1 MGRHSAPGGRDGRRD
16 DVPGIAGGTPGGG
29 RRRRPGPAPN
39 PPRTGGPGQA
49 PGGSAPAGRDGFRP
63 GDPGHG
69 HQDAPGR
76 AHPEH
81 QEHSA
86 WGRAGS
92 WVPPRT
98 PRGTR
103 PAELA
108 DTALG
113 TEYPEDDDPL
123 DGRVR
128 TAPRI
133 SGFPRQRRA
142 PGAGFRDVPGPRKD
156 FVEAFD
162 VPSASAPSAA
172 TGPGAPVEGTGEGG
186 EGGEQPEQ
194 PKKTVR
200 TRALSGAAAAAVVT
214 VLAVV
219 VAGQMAAGGE
229 KRHSSAAAAAPGAGR
244 DSDDAASRS
253 KDRVTPS
260 ASPSAVAAPL
270 TYGQAMTK
278 AYPLDQDLSLAGKFQ
293 TVGGREKAPGRGTLL
308 RVRVD
313 VEKGLPL
320 NARLF
325 ADAVY
330 KTLNDKRSWAHGG
343 ARTFERVST
352 GPADIV
358 ITLAS
363 PGTTATWCA
372 KSDLDTTVDNVSCDA
387 ASTPR
392 TMINAYRWA
401 QGSETYGQ
409 ERMLAYREMLI
420 NHEVGHRLGYGHV
433 LCPKEGAL
441 APVMM
446 QQTKFLNYGGLT
458 CKPNAWPYPRG

>member
-16 DVPGIAGGTPGGG
+16 DVPGIGGGGWGSG
-29 RRRRPGPAPN
+29 RRRRPGPAATTPQR
-39 PPRTGGPGQA
+39 PGGPGRV
-49 PGGSAPAGRDGFRP
+49 PGGPVPGGREDGFGP

-69 HQDAPGR
+69 HHDVPGHS
-76 AHPEH
+76 HPEH
-81 QEHSA
+81 REHSA

-92 WVPPRT
+92 WAPPRT

-108 DTALG
+108 ETALG

-123 DGRVR
+123 DPGVF

-133 SGFPRQRRA
+133 SGFPRPRRA
-142 PGAGFRDVPGPRKD
+142 PGAGARDVPGPRRE
-156 FVEAFD
+156 FVAAFD
-162 VPSASAPSAA
+162 APSAT
-172 TGPGAPVEGTGEGG
+172 TGSGAPVGG
-186 EGGEQPEQ
+186 AEEAEKSGEQPER
-194 PKKTVR
+194 PKKAGR

-219 VAGQMAAGGE
+219 AAGQMATGGD
-229 KRHSSAAAAAPGAGR
+229 KRHSSATAAPGGSRGAD
-244 DSDDAASRS
+244 DSASRS
-253 KDRVTPS
+253 QGRATPS

-270 TYGQAMTK
+270 TYDQAMTRR
-278 AYPLDQDLSLAGKFQ
+278 YPLDQDLGLAGRFQ
-293 TVGGREKAPGRGTLL
+293 TVGGHEKAPGKGKLL

-320 NARLF
+320 DGRLF

-330 KTLNDKRSWAHGG
+330 RTLNDKRSWAHAG

-352 GPADIV
+352 GHADIV

-401 QGSETYGQ
+401 QGSETYGPG
-409 ERMLAYREMLI
+409 RMLAYREMLI

-433 LCPKEGAL
+433 LCPKQGAL

-446 QQTKFLNYGGLT
+446 QQTKFLSYGGLT

>member
-16 DVPGIAGGTPGGG
+16 DVPGISGGGNAGTG
-29 RRRRPGPAPN
+29 RRRRSGPATTT
-39 PPRTGGPGQA
+39 PPRPGGPGQA
-49 PGGSAPAGRDGFRP
+49 PGTPAPGGWDGFRP
-63 GDPGHG
+63 GDAAQGHHDVPGHG
-69 HQDAPGR
+69 H
-76 AHPEH
+76 PEH
-81 QEHSA
+81 REHAA

-92 WVPPRT
+92 WASPRT

-123 DGRVR
+123 DASAPA
-128 TAPRI
+128 APRV
-133 SGFPRQRRA
+133 SRFPRQRTA
-142 PGAGFRDVPGPRKD
+142 PGAGPRTVPGPRQE
-156 FVEAFD
+156 FVAAFD
-162 VPSASAPSAA
+162 LSAE
-172 TGPGAPVEGTGEGG
+172 PGAPAERAGEA
-186 EGGEQPEQ
+186 EETGEQPER
-194 PKKTVR
+194 PKKSVK
-200 TRALSGAAAAAVVT
+200 TRAFSGAAAAAVVT

-219 VAGQMAAGGE
+219 VAGQVASGGE
-229 KRHSSAAAAAPGAGR
+229 KRHPDAAGAPGAGR
-244 DSDDAASRS
+244 AADDSASRS
-253 KDRVTPS
+253 QGRATPSTAPS

-270 TYGQAMTK
+270 TYDQAM
-278 AYPLDQDLSLAGKFQ
+278 ARLYPLDQDVKLGGKFE
-293 TVGGREKAPGRGTLL
+293 TVSGHRQAPGKDGKLL

-320 NARLF
+320 NSRLF

-330 KTLNDKRSWAHGG
+330 KTLNDKRSWAHAG
-343 ARTFERVST
+343 ARRFERVST

-363 PGTTATWCA
+363 PRTTAEWCA
-372 KSDLDTTVDNVSCDA
+372 RSGLDTTVDNVSCDA

-401 QGSETYGQ
+401 QGSETYGPG
-409 ERMLAYREMLI
+409 RMFAYREMLI
-420 NHEVGHRLGYGHV
+420 NHEVGHRLGYNHV
-433 LCPKEGAL
+433 VCPKQGAL

-446 QQTKFLNYGGLT
+446 QQTKFLSIAGVT

>member
-16 DVPGIAGGTPGGG
+16 DVPGIAGGGSGSG
-29 RRRRPGPAPN
+29 RRRRTGPAATTPQR
-39 PPRTGGPGQA
+39 PGGPGQA
-49 PGGSAPAGRDGFRP
+49 PGGPVPGGRDGFRA

-69 HQDAPGR
+69 DVPGHS
-76 AHPEH
+76 HPEH
-81 QEHSA
+81 REHSA

-92 WVPPRT
+92 WAPPRT

-103 PAELA
+103 PTELA
-108 DTALG
+108 DGALG
-113 TEYPEDDDPL
+113 TEYPEDEDPL
-123 DGRVR
+123 DGGAR
-128 TAPRI
+128 TAARI
-133 SGFPRQRRA
+133 AGFPRQRRA
-142 PGAGFRDVPGPRKD
+142 PGAAAGARNVPGPRKD
-156 FVEAFD
+156 FVAAFD
-162 VPSASAPSAA
+162 APSVPAA
-172 TGPGAPVEGTGEGG
+172 TEPGAPAGGATEAGEAAEPPGR
-186 EGGEQPEQ
+186 PR
-194 PKKTVR
+194 TAVR

-229 KRHSSAAAAAPGAGR
+229 KRHPSAAAKPGGSRAAD
-244 DSDDAASRS
+244 DSASRS
-253 KDRVTPS
+253 EGRATPS
-260 ASPSAVAAPL
+260 GSPSAVAAPL
-270 TYGQAMTK
+270 TYGEAMTRT
-278 AYPLDQDLSLAGKFQ
+278 YPLDQDLGLAGKFQ
-293 TVGGREKAPGRGTLL
+293 TVGGQEKAPGKGRLL

-330 KTLNDKRSWAHGG
+330 KTLNDKRSWAHAG

-358 ITLAS
+358 VTLAS

-372 KSDLDTTVDNVSCDA
+372 KSGLDTTVDNVSCDA

-401 QGSETYGQ
+401 QGSETYGPD
-409 ERMLAYREMLI
+409 RMLDYREMLI

-433 LCPKEGAL
+433 LCPKQGAL

-446 QQTKFLNYGGLT
+446 QQTKFLSYGGLT

>member
-16 DVPGIAGGTPGGG
+16 DVPGIAGGNSGTG
-29 RRRRPGPAPN
+29 RRRRSGPGTTTPQRP
-39 PPRTGGPGQA
+39 GGPGQA
-49 PGGSAPAGRDGFRP
+49 PGGSVPGGRDGFRP
-63 GDPGHG
+63 GDAGHG
-69 HQDAPGR
+69 HDDVPGHS
-76 AHPEH
+76 HPEH
-81 QEHSA
+81 REHSA

-92 WVPPRT
+92 WAPPRT

-113 TEYPEDDDPL
+113 TENPEDDDPL
-123 DGRVR
+123 DADLF

-133 SGFPRQRRA
+133 AGFPRQRRA
-142 PGAGFRDVPGPRKD
+142 PGAGARGGPGPRRD
-156 FVEAFD
+156 FVAAFD
-162 VPSASAPSAA
+162 APSA
-172 TGPGAPVEGTGEGG
+172 TTESGAPVEGAAEAG
-186 EGGEQPEQ
+186 EGGEQPER
-194 PKKTVR
+194 PKKGVR
-200 TRALSGAAAAAVVT
+200 ARALGGAAAAAVVT

-229 KRHSSAAAAAPGAGR
+229 KRHSSAAAAPGGSRGAD
-244 DSDDAASRS
+244 DSASRS
-253 KDRVTPS
+253 QGRATPS
-260 ASPSAVAAPL
+260 TSPSAVTAPL
-270 TYGQAMTK
+270 TYDQAMVRR
-278 AYPLDQDLSLAGKFQ
+278 YPLDQDLSLAGKFQ
-293 TVGGREKAPGRGTLL
+293 TVAGHEKAPGKGKLL

-320 NARLF
+320 DARLF

-330 KTLNDKRSWAHGG
+330 KTLNDKRSWAHAGS
-343 ARTFERVST
+343 RTFERVST

-372 KSDLDTTVDNVSCDA
+372 KSGLDTTVDNVSCDA

-401 QGSETYGQ
+401 EGSTTYGPD
-409 ERMLAYREMLI
+409 RMPAYREMLI
-420 NHEVGHRLGYGHV
+420 NHEVGHRLGYDHV
-433 LCPKEGAL
+433 LCPKQGAL

-446 QQTKFLNYGGLT
+446 QQTKFLSYGGLT